1 MRWYLGYPV
10 LAAGLVFGAQ
20 TLFPRD
26 IDELALPATTLGQN
40 PGAERSAAVS
50 TLERTSEEKATVPVS
65 AMVVLASEA
74 RQAPPRS
81 RLAAFSP
88 GPRLL
93 DAELP
98 PPAPGMF
105 DFIARS
111 FAAVAPQPAVTLTA
125 SVEPVATGS
134 WKSAVVQVKADTPVK
149 TKPTGDA
156 QKALLA
162 RDIQRELQRVGCY
175 VGEIDGLWGPGS
187 QRAVIA
193 FMERVNAI
201 LPVDEPDVF
210 MLSLLATETNAV
222 CGATCPHG
230 QVLSTGGRC
239 LPTTLLAHDDSLEPR
254 LARGP
259 VLAARTRRD
268 ASEPATTM
276 QDPGETAE
284 TTVAAATPPSRPPP
298 LYGRM
303 GIGGPRPGDEVL
315 PAAHTQTATLP
326 IGSNRLHR
334 TASLEPSLAIDVV
347 GDAPGE
353 AIRPVTHVV
362 PEPGMADPIV
372 TPRRQARER
381 AAERPRAVK
390 SSRKNWRSN
399 YRQVQRLFEHPLGRM

>member
-1 MRWYLGYPV
+1 MRWYFGYPV

-20 TLFPRD
+20 ILFPRD
-26 IDELALPATTLGQN
+26 LDELTLRPSALSQN
-40 PGAERSAAVS
+40 PEEERSAVVS
-50 TLERTSEEKATVPVS
+50 ALARKHEVEARAPVS
-65 AMVVLASEA
+65 AKVVSASEVRA
-74 RQAPPRS
+74 QPRS
-81 RLAAFSP
+81 RVAAFSP

-111 FAAVAPQPAVTLTA
+111 FAAAAPQPAAALTA
-125 SVEPVATGS
+125 SVAPVTAGS
-134 WKSAVVQVKADTPVK
+134 WKSAVVQVKADIPVK
-149 TKPTGDA
+149 TKPAGEA

-175 VGEIDGLWGPGS
+175 VGEIDGIWGAGS

-210 MLSLLATETNAV
+210 MLSLLATESNAV
-222 CGATCPHG
+222 CGTTCPHG
-230 QVLSTGGRC
+230 QVLSAGGRC
-239 LPTTLLAHDDSLEPR
+239 LPTTLLAHDDGLEPR
-254 LARGP
+254 LTRGP
-259 VLAARTRRD
+259 ALASRPHRG
-268 ASEPATTM
+268 ASE
-276 QDPGETAE
+276 
-284 TTVAAATPPSRPPP
+284 AAAAQETDGAWETVVADATPANRPQP

-303 GIGGPRPGDEVL
+303 GIGGPPPSDEIP
-315 PAAHTQTATLP
+315 PAARTHAATLP

-334 TASLEPSLAIDVV
+334 TASLTPPLSINVV
-347 GDAPGE
+347 DDAHAE
-353 AIRPVTHVV
+353 AIRPVSDIV
-362 PEPGMADPIV
+362 PEQRMADPIV